1 MKKLISLT
9 LSLTLVFGLCSCGN
23 YGGTPAVSNGDGSAT
38 TDPAPVNT
46 DATYTINLGTTWA
59 NDHPVTL
66 AIDNVF
72 IPYITEHTNG
82 DVAVNHMPNNQMGS
96 ERELYEAAISG
107 QLDMVAIGN
116 LLGNNMIPEL
126 NIQEIPFLWDD
137 ENEFWDTCGAIDSEF
152 GVNAQEAL
160 DEIGVQ
166 LITLH
171 KRGFRQTTSNKSL
184 ETLDDFQGLII
195 RMPDVKF
202 IVDTWESFGT
212 VPTIIGWNETYTALQ
227 QHTAEA
233 SEGSLD
239 SLYAMKLYEVQDH
252 LAMTSHVLSIG
263 MFLSNQKYFNSLP
276 EEYQDVILEA
286 GALAQEEIY
295 NTITENEANWVEDM
309 EARGVTVTYPDR
321 DAMRE
326 ACKNVVID
334 YIEATDCAREVLEIF
349 GKTDFLTSLGLEA

>member
-1 MKKLISLT
+1 MRQ
-9 LSLTLVFGLCSCGN
+9 LSL
-23 YGGTPAVSNGDGSAT
+23 GSW
-38 TDPAPVNT
+38 
-46 DATYTINLGTTWA
+46 TWW
-59 NDHPVTL
+59 
-66 AIDNVF
+66 
-72 IPYITEHTNG
+72 
-82 DVAVNHMPNNQMGS
+82 
-96 ERELYEAAISG
+96 
-107 QLDMVAIGN
+107 AIGN

-152 GVNAQEAL
+152 AVNAQEAL

-252 LAMTSHVLSIG
+252 LAMTSHVLSIR
-263 MFLSNQKYFNSLP
+263 YVP
-276 EEYQDVILEA
+276 E
-286 GALAQEEIY
+286 
-295 NTITENEANWVEDM
+295 
-309 EARGVTVTYPDR
+309 
-321 DAMRE
+321 
-326 ACKNVVID
+326 
-334 YIEATDCAREVLEIF
+334 
-349 GKTDFLTSLGLEA
+349 